1 MSRSDRIRPKG
12 KIRRIRRK
20 KAGELRAWAGRIGK
34 GALGLALLASLTLL
48 GFTAHEYFQRS
59 VPLNVGEV
67 SIMGCMNVTE
77 SELVNLAHV
86 DFKASLANLD
96 LREISNRLVKHPWV
110 EKAKVKRDW
119 ARRALVIEVQERVP
133 QALILLDD
141 LYLVDRHG
149 EVFKK
154 AEPKDQM
161 DFPVLTGL
169 GIHEVMER
177 DPQAVNLVGQALEL
191 LGILGQ
197 RKIFTPR
204 DVSEIR
210 LSKQKGLTIFTLKGG
225 IPIRLGSGGLA
236 DKIDRLEKVLPDLQ
250 PKIKEVEY
258 VELNY
263 PRKVVV
269 KMKVPEKEHPT
280 SPDR

>member
-1 MSRSDRIRPKG
+1 MSRSDGIRPKG

-20 KAGELRAWAGRIGK
+20 KAGEFRVWAGRIGK
-34 GALGLALLASLTLL
+34 GALSLALLASLTLL

-59 VPLNVGEV
+59 APLNVGEV

-77 SELVNLAHV
+77 SELVSLANV

-96 LREISNRLVKHPWV
+96 LREISSRLTKHPWV

-119 ARRALVIEVQERVP
+119 SRRALIIEVQERIP

-141 LYLVDRHG
+141 LYLVDRHA

-154 AEPKDQM
+154 AEPRDQL

-169 GIHEVMER
+169 DTREVMER
-177 DPQAVNLVGQALEL
+177 DKQAVNLVGQALEL
-191 LGILGQ
+191 LGILRQ

-204 DVSEIR
+204 DVSEIH
-210 LSKQKGLTIFTLKGG
+210 LSKQNGLTIFTLKGG

-258 VELNY
+258 LDINY

-269 KMKVPEKEHPT
+269 KMRDPEKEKPRK
-280 SPDR
+280 S

>member
-1 MSRSDRIRPKG
+1 MPRSDRIRPKG

-20 KAGELRAWAGRIGK
+20 KAGELRVWAGRIGK
-34 GALGLALLASLTLL
+34 GALGVALVASLTLL
-48 GFTAHEYFQRS
+48 GYTAHEYFQRS

-67 SIMGCMNVTE
+67 TIMGCMNVTE
-77 SELVNLAHV
+77 SELVSLAHV

-96 LREISNRLVKHPWV
+96 LREISSRLTKHPWV

-119 ARRALVIEVQERVP
+119 SRRALIIEVQERIP

-154 AEPKDQM
+154 AEPRDQQ

-169 GIHEVMER
+169 ETREVMGR
-177 DPQAVNLVGQALEL
+177 DPQAVNLLNQALEL

-204 DVSEIR
+204 DVSEIH
-210 LSKQKGLTIFTLKGG
+210 LSKQNGLTIFTLRGS
-225 IPIRLGSGGLA
+225 IPIRLGTGGLA

-250 PKIKEVEY
+250 PKIRDVEY
-258 VELNY
+258 LDINY

-269 KMKVPEKEHPT
+269 KIKSPEKEK
-280 SPDR
+280 SGQS

>member
-20 KAGELRAWAGRIGK
+20 KAGEFRVWAGRIGK
-34 GALGLALLASLTLL
+34 GALSLALLASLTLL

-59 VPLNVGEV
+59 ALLNVGEV

-77 SELVNLAHV
+77 SELVNLAKV

-96 LREISNRLVKHPWV
+96 LREISSRLAKHPWV

-119 ARRALVIEVQERVP
+119 SRRALIIEVQERIP

-141 LYLVDRHG
+141 LYLVDRHA

-154 AEPKDQM
+154 AEPRDQL

-169 GIHEVMER
+169 DTREVMER
-177 DPQAVNLVGQALEL
+177 DKQAVNLVGQALEL
-191 LGILGQ
+191 LGILRQ

-204 DVSEIR
+204 DVSEIH
-210 LSKQKGLTIFTLKGG
+210 LSKQNGLTIFTLKGG
-225 IPIRLGSGGLA
+225 VPIRLGSGGLA

-258 VELNY
+258 LDINY

-269 KMKVPEKEHPT
+269 KMRDPEKEKPHK
-280 SPDR
+280 S

>member
-1 MSRSDRIRPKG
+1 MSRSDRIRPKR
-12 KIRRIRRK
+12 KVRRIRRK
-20 KAGELRAWAGRIGK
+20 KAGEFRVWAGRVGK
-34 GALGLALLASLTLL
+34 GALGLALVVSLSLL

-77 SELVNLAHV
+77 SELVNLANV

-96 LREISNRLVKHPWV
+96 LREISSRLAKHPWV

-119 ARRALVIEVQERVP
+119 SRRALIIEVQERIP

-149 EVFKK
+149 QVFKK
-154 AEPKDQM
+154 AEPGDQL

-169 GIHEVMER
+169 ETREVRER

-191 LGILGQ
+191 LGILRQ

-204 DVSEIR
+204 DVSEIH
-210 LSKQKGLTIFTLKGG
+210 LSKQNGLTIFTLKGG
-225 IPIRLGSGGLA
+225 IPIRLGSGELA
-236 DKIDRLEKVLPDLQ
+236 DKINRLEKVLPDLQ
-250 PKIKEVEY
+250 QKIKEVEY
-258 VELNY
+258 LDLNY

-269 KMKVPEKEHPT
+269 KMRVPDKEK
-280 SPDR
+280 SRKS

>member
-20 KAGELRAWAGRIGK
+20 KAGEFRVWAGRIGK
-34 GALGLALLASLTLL
+34 GALSLALLASLTLL

-59 VPLNVGEV
+59 APLNVGEV

-77 SELVNLAHV
+77 SELVNLAKV

-96 LREISNRLVKHPWV
+96 LREISSRLTKHPWV

-119 ARRALVIEVQERVP
+119 SRRALIIEVQERIP

-141 LYLVDRHG
+141 LYLVDRHA

-154 AEPKDQM
+154 AEPRDQL

-169 GIHEVMER
+169 DTREVMER
-177 DPQAVNLVGQALEL
+177 DKQAVNLVGQALEL
-191 LGILGQ
+191 LGILRQ

-204 DVSEIR
+204 DVSEIH
-210 LSKQKGLTIFTLKGG
+210 LSKQNGLTIFTLKGG
-225 IPIRLGSGGLA
+225 IPIRLGSGGLE

-258 VELNY
+258 LDINY

-269 KMKVPEKEHPT
+269 KMRVPEKEKSHK
-280 SPDR
+280 S

>member
-1 MSRSDRIRPKG
+1 MVV
-12 KIRRIRRK
+12 
-20 KAGELRAWAGRIGK
+20 
-34 GALGLALLASLTLL
+34 SLTLL

-59 VPLNVGEV
+59 VPLKVGEV
-67 SIMGCMNVTE
+67 SIMGCINVTE
-77 SELVNLAHV
+77 SELVNLANV
-86 DFKASLANLD
+86 DFKASLTNLD
-96 LREISNRLVKHPWV
+96 LREISSRLAKHPWV

-119 ARRALVIEVQERVP
+119 SRRALIIEVQERIP

-154 AEPKDQM
+154 TEPRDQL

-169 GIHEVMER
+169 DTREVTER

-191 LGILGQ
+191 LRILRQ
-197 RKIFTPR
+197 RKIFTPQ
-204 DVSEIR
+204 DVSEIH
-210 LSKQKGLTIFTLKGG
+210 LSKPNGLTIFTLKGG

-250 PKIKEVEY
+250 QKIKEVEY
-258 VELNY
+258 LDLNY
-263 PRKVVV
+263 PKKVVV
-269 KMKVPEKEHPT
+269 KMRVPDKEK
-280 SPDR
+280 SRKS

>member
-1 MSRSDRIRPKG
+1 MPRSDRIRPKG

-20 KAGELRAWAGRIGK
+20 KAGELRVWAGRIGK
-34 GALGLALLASLTLL
+34 GALGMALVASLTLL
-48 GFTAHEYFQRS
+48 GFTAYEYLQRS

-67 SIMGCMNVTE
+67 SIMGCMNITE

-86 DFKASLANLD
+86 DFKANMANLD
-96 LREISNRLVKHPWV
+96 LREISSRLAKHPWV

-119 ARRALVIEVQERVP
+119 SRRALIIEVQERVP

-154 AEPKDQM
+154 AEPRDQL
-161 DFPVLTGL
+161 DFPVFTGL
-169 GIHEVMER
+169 DTREVMER
-177 DPQAVNLVGQALEL
+177 NPQAMNLVSQALEL
-191 LGILGQ
+191 LGILRQ
-197 RKIFTPR
+197 RKMFTPR
-204 DVSEIR
+204 DVSEIH
-210 LSKQKGLTIFTLKGG
+210 LSKQSGLTIVTLKEG

-250 PKIKEVEY
+250 TKIKDVEY
-258 VELNY
+258 LDINY

-269 KMKVPEKEHPT
+269 KIKTSEKEK
-280 SPDR
+280 SRKS

>member
-1 MSRSDRIRPKG
+1 MSRSDRIRPKR
-12 KIRRIRRK
+12 KIRRIRRE
-20 KAGELRAWAGRIGK
+20 KAGKFRAWTGRIGK
-34 GALGLALLASLTLL
+34 GALTLAMLASLVLL
-48 GFTAHEYFQRS
+48 GFTAYQYFQRS

-67 SIMGCMNVTE
+67 NIMGCMNTAE
-77 SELVNLAHV
+77 SELVSLANV
-86 DFKASLANLD
+86 DFKANLANLD
-96 LREISNRLVKHPWV
+96 LREISSRLAKHPWV

-119 ARRALVIEVQERVP
+119 SRRALIIEVQERIP

-154 AEPKDQM
+154 AEPRDQL

-169 GIHEVMER
+169 GTREVMGR

-197 RKIFTPR
+197 KKIFTPR
-204 DVSEIR
+204 DVSEIH
-210 LSKQKGLTIFTLKGG
+210 LSKQNGLTIFTLKGG
-225 IPIRLGSGGLA
+225 VPIRLGSGGLA

-269 KMKVPEKEHPT
+269 KMRVPDKEK
-280 SPDR
+280 SRKS

>member
-1 MSRSDRIRPKG
+1 MPRSDRIRPKG

-20 KAGELRAWAGRIGK
+20 KAGELRVWAGRIGK
-34 GALGLALLASLTLL
+34 GALGVALVASLTLL
-48 GFTAHEYFQRS
+48 GYTAHEYFQRS

-67 SIMGCMNVTE
+67 TIMGCMNVTE
-77 SELVNLAHV
+77 SELVSLAHV

-96 LREISNRLVKHPWV
+96 LREISSRLTKHPWV

-119 ARRALVIEVQERVP
+119 SRRALIIEVQERIP

-154 AEPKDQM
+154 AEPRDQQ

-169 GIHEVMER
+169 ETREVMGR
-177 DPQAVNLVGQALEL
+177 DPQAVNLLNQALEL

-204 DVSEIR
+204 DVSEIH
-210 LSKQKGLTIFTLKGG
+210 LSKQSGLTIFTLRGS
-225 IPIRLGSGGLA
+225 IPIRLGTGGLA

-250 PKIKEVEY
+250 PKIRDVEY
-258 VELNY
+258 LDINY

-269 KMKVPEKEHPT
+269 KIKSPEKEK
-280 SPDR
+280 SGQS

>member
-1 MSRSDRIRPKG
+1 MSRSDRIRPKR
-12 KIRRIRRK
+12 KIRRIRRE
-20 KAGELRAWAGRIGK
+20 KAGKFRAWTGRIGK
-34 GALGLALLASLTLL
+34 GALSLAMLASLVLL
-48 GFTAHEYFQRS
+48 GFTAYQYFQRS

-67 SIMGCMNVTE
+67 NIMGCMNTAE
-77 SELVNLAHV
+77 SELVNLANV
-86 DFKASLANLD
+86 DFKANLANLD
-96 LREISNRLVKHPWV
+96 LREISSRLAKHPWV

-119 ARRALVIEVQERVP
+119 SRRALIIEVQERIP

-154 AEPKDQM
+154 AESRDQL

-169 GIHEVMER
+169 GTREVMGR

-197 RKIFTPR
+197 KKIFTPR
-204 DVSEIR
+204 DVSEIH
-210 LSKQKGLTIFTLKGG
+210 LSKQNGLTIFTLKGG
-225 IPIRLGSGGLA
+225 VPIRLGSGGLA

-269 KMKVPEKEHPT
+269 KMRVPDKEK
-280 SPDR
+280 SRKS

>member
-1 MSRSDRIRPKG
+1 MSRSDRIRPKR
-12 KIRRIRRK
+12 KVRRIRRK
-20 KAGELRAWAGRIGK
+20 KAGEFRVWAGRVGK
-34 GALGLALLASLTLL
+34 GALGLALVVSLSLL

-77 SELVNLAHV
+77 SELVNLANV

-96 LREISNRLVKHPWV
+96 LREISSRLAKHPWV

-119 ARRALVIEVQERVP
+119 SRRALIIEVQERIP

-149 EVFKK
+149 QVFKK
-154 AEPKDQM
+154 AEPGDQL

-169 GIHEVMER
+169 ETREVRER

-191 LGILGQ
+191 LGILRQ

-204 DVSEIR
+204 DVSEIH
-210 LSKQKGLTIFTLKGG
+210 LSKQNGLTIFTLKGG
-225 IPIRLGSGGLA
+225 IPIRLGSGELA
-236 DKIDRLEKVLPDLQ
+236 DKINRLEKVLPDLQ
-250 PKIKEVEY
+250 QKIKEVEY
-258 VELNY
+258 LDLNY
-263 PRKVVV
+263 PRRVVV
-269 KMKVPEKEHPT
+269 KMRVPDKEK
-280 SPDR
+280 SRKS

>member
-20 KAGELRAWAGRIGK
+20 KAGEFRVWAGRIGK
-34 GALGLALLASLTLL
+34 GALSLALLASLTLL

-59 VPLNVGEV
+59 APLNVGEV

-77 SELVNLAHV
+77 SELVNLAKV
-86 DFKASLANLD
+86 DFKASLDNLD
-96 LREISNRLVKHPWV
+96 LREISSRLAKHPWV

-119 ARRALVIEVQERVP
+119 SRRALIIEVQERIP

-141 LYLVDRHG
+141 LYLVDRHA

-154 AEPKDQM
+154 AEPRDQL

-169 GIHEVMER
+169 DTREVMER
-177 DPQAVNLVGQALEL
+177 DKQAVNLVGQALEL
-191 LGILGQ
+191 LGILRQ

-204 DVSEIR
+204 DVSEIH
-210 LSKQKGLTIFTLKGG
+210 LSKQNGLTIFTLKGG

-258 VELNY
+258 LDINY

-269 KMKVPEKEHPT
+269 KMRDPEKEKPHK
-280 SPDR
+280 S

>member
-1 MSRSDRIRPKG
+1 M
-12 KIRRIRRK
+12 
-20 KAGELRAWAGRIGK
+20 
-34 GALGLALLASLTLL
+34 ALLASLTLL

-59 VPLNVGEV
+59 APLNVGEV

-77 SELVNLAHV
+77 SELVNLANV

-96 LREISNRLVKHPWV
+96 LREISSRLTKHPWV

-119 ARRALVIEVQERVP
+119 SRRALIIEVQERIP

-141 LYLVDRHG
+141 LYLVDRHA

-154 AEPKDQM
+154 AEPRDQL

-169 GIHEVMER
+169 DTREVMER
-177 DPQAVNLVGQALEL
+177 DQQAVNLVGQALEL
-191 LGILGQ
+191 LGILRQ

-204 DVSEIR
+204 DVSEIH

-258 VELNY
+258 LDINY

-269 KMKVPEKEHPT
+269 KMRDPEKEK
-280 SPDR
+280 SRKS

>member
-1 MSRSDRIRPKG
+1 MSHSDRIRPKG

-20 KAGELRAWAGRIGK
+20 KAGEFRVWAGRIGK
-34 GALGLALLASLTLL
+34 GALSLALLASLTLL

-59 VPLNVGEV
+59 APLNVGEV

-77 SELVNLAHV
+77 SELVNLAKV

-96 LREISNRLVKHPWV
+96 LREISSRLAKHPWV

-119 ARRALVIEVQERVP
+119 SRRALIIEVQERIP

-141 LYLVDRHG
+141 LYLVDRHA

-154 AEPKDQM
+154 AEPRDQL

-169 GIHEVMER
+169 DTREVMER
-177 DPQAVNLVGQALEL
+177 DKQAVNLVGQALEL
-191 LGILGQ
+191 LGILRQ

-204 DVSEIR
+204 DVSEIH
-210 LSKQKGLTIFTLKGG
+210 LSKQNGLTIFTLKGG

-258 VELNY
+258 LDINY

-269 KMKVPEKEHPT
+269 KMRDPEKEKPHK
-280 SPDR
+280 S

>member
-20 KAGELRAWAGRIGK
+20 KAGKLRAWAGRIGK
-34 GALGLALLASLTLL
+34 GILSLAVLASLTLL
-48 GFTAHEYFQRS
+48 GFTAYQYFQRS
-59 VPLNVGEV
+59 VPVNVGEV
-67 SIMGCMNVTE
+67 TIMGCMNSAE
-77 SELVNLAHV
+77 SELVNLANV
-86 DFKASLANLD
+86 DFKANLANLD
-96 LREISNRLVKHPWV
+96 LREISSRLAKHPWV

-119 ARRALVIEVQERVP
+119 SRRALIIEVQERIP

-154 AEPKDQM
+154 AEPKDQL

-169 GIHEVMER
+169 GTREVRGR

-197 RKIFTPR
+197 KKIFTPR
-204 DVSEIR
+204 DVSEIH
-210 LSKQKGLTIFTLKGG
+210 LSKQNGLTVFTLKGG
-225 IPIRLGSGGLA
+225 VPIRLGSGGLA

-269 KMKVPEKEHPT
+269 KMRVPDKEK
-280 SPDR
+280 SRKS

>member
-1 MSRSDRIRPKG
+1 MFRSDRIRPKR

-20 KAGELRAWAGRIGK
+20 KAGEFRVWAGRLGK
-34 GALGLALLASLTLL
+34 GALGLALVASLTLL
-48 GFTAHEYFQRS
+48 GFTLHEYFQRS

-67 SIMGCMNVTE
+67 TIMGCMNVTE
-77 SELVNLAHV
+77 SELVNLANV

-96 LREISNRLVKHPWV
+96 LREISSRLAKHPWV

-119 ARRALVIEVQERVP
+119 SRKALIIEVQERVP

-141 LYLVDRHG
+141 LYLVDRHA
-149 EVFKK
+149 EAFKK
-154 AEPKDQM
+154 AEPRDQL

-169 GIHEVMER
+169 DTREIMER
-177 DPQAVNLVGQALEL
+177 DQEAVNLVSQALEL
-191 LGILGQ
+191 LGILRQ

-204 DVSEIR
+204 DVSEIH
-210 LSKQKGLTIFTLKGG
+210 LSKQNGLTIFTLKEG

-236 DKIDRLEKVLPDLQ
+236 DKIDRLEKVLPDLRQ
-250 PKIKEVEY
+250 KIKEVEY
-258 VELNY
+258 LDLNY

-269 KMKVPEKEHPT
+269 KMRDPEKEK
-280 SPDR
+280 SRKS

>member
-1 MSRSDRIRPKG
+1 MG
-12 KIRRIRRK
+12 V
-20 KAGELRAWAGRIGK
+20 
-34 GALGLALLASLTLL
+34 LASLTLL
-48 GFTAHEYFQRS
+48 GFTALEYFQRS
-59 VPLNVGEV
+59 APLNVGEV
-67 SIMGCMNVTE
+67 SIMGCINATE
-77 SELVNLAHV
+77 SELVNLANV

-96 LREISNRLVKHPWV
+96 LREISSRLAKHPWV

-119 ARRALVIEVQERVP
+119 SRRALIIEVQERIP

-141 LYLVDRHG
+141 LYLVDRHA

-154 AEPKDQM
+154 AEPRDQL

-169 GIHEVMER
+169 DTREVMER
-177 DPQAVNLVGQALEL
+177 DKRAVKLVGQGLEL
-191 LGILGQ
+191 LGILRQ

-204 DVSEIR
+204 DVSEIH
-210 LSKQKGLTIFTLKGG
+210 LSKQNGLTIFTLKGG

-250 PKIKEVEY
+250 QKIKEVEY
-258 VELNY
+258 LDLNY

-269 KMKVPEKEHPT
+269 KMRDPEKEK
-280 SPDR
+280 SRKS

>member
-1 MSRSDRIRPKG
+1 MSHSDRIRPKG

-20 KAGELRAWAGRIGK
+20 KAGEFRVWAGRIGK
-34 GALGLALLASLTLL
+34 GALSLALLASLTLL

-59 VPLNVGEV
+59 APLNVGEV

-77 SELVNLAHV
+77 SELVNLAKV

-96 LREISNRLVKHPWV
+96 LREISSRLAKHPWV

-119 ARRALVIEVQERVP
+119 SRRALIIEVQERIP

-141 LYLVDRHG
+141 LYLVDRHA

-154 AEPKDQM
+154 AEPRDQL

-169 GIHEVMER
+169 DTREVMER
-177 DPQAVNLVGQALEL
+177 DKQAVNLVGQALEL
-191 LGILGQ
+191 LGILRQ

-204 DVSEIR
+204 DVSEIH
-210 LSKQKGLTIFTLKGG
+210 LSKQNGLTIFTLKGG
-225 IPIRLGSGGLA
+225 VPIRLGSGGLA

-258 VELNY
+258 LDINY

-269 KMKVPEKEHPT
+269 KMRDPEKEKPHK
-280 SPDR
+280 S

>member
-20 KAGELRAWAGRIGK
+20 KAGEFRVWAGRIGK
-34 GALGLALLASLTLL
+34 GALSLALLASLTLL

-59 VPLNVGEV
+59 APLNVGEV

-77 SELVNLAHV
+77 SELVNLAKV

-96 LREISNRLVKHPWV
+96 LREISSRLAKHPWV

-119 ARRALVIEVQERVP
+119 SRRALIIEVQERIP

-141 LYLVDRHG
+141 LYLVDRHA

-154 AEPKDQM
+154 AEPRDQL

-169 GIHEVMER
+169 DTREVMER
-177 DPQAVNLVGQALEL
+177 DKQAVNLVGQALEL
-191 LGILGQ
+191 LGILRQ

-204 DVSEIR
+204 DVSEIH
-210 LSKQKGLTIFTLKGG
+210 LSKQNGLTIFTLKGG

-258 VELNY
+258 LDINY

-269 KMKVPEKEHPT
+269 KMRDPEKEK
-280 SPDR
+280 SRKS

>member
-20 KAGELRAWAGRIGK
+20 KAGEFRVWAGRIGK
-34 GALGLALLASLTLL
+34 GALSLALLASLTLL

-59 VPLNVGEV
+59 APLNVGEV

-77 SELVNLAHV
+77 SELVNLAKV

-96 LREISNRLVKHPWV
+96 LREISSRLAKHPWV

-119 ARRALVIEVQERVP
+119 SRRALIIEVQERIP

-141 LYLVDRHG
+141 LYLVDRHA

-154 AEPKDQM
+154 AEPRDQL

-169 GIHEVMER
+169 DTREVMER
-177 DPQAVNLVGQALEL
+177 DKQAVNLVGQALEL
-191 LGILGQ
+191 LGILRQ

-204 DVSEIR
+204 DVSEIH
-210 LSKQKGLTIFTLKGG
+210 LSKQNGLTIFTLKGG

-258 VELNY
+258 LDINY

-269 KMKVPEKEHPT
+269 KMRDPEKEKPHK
-280 SPDR
+280 S

>member
-1 MSRSDRIRPKG
+1 MSRSDRIRPNRKV
-12 KIRRIRRK
+12 RRIRRK
-20 KAGELRAWAGRIGK
+20 KAGKFRAWAGRIGK
-34 GALGLALLASLTLL
+34 RALSLAVLASLTLL
-48 GFTAHEYFQRS
+48 GFTAYQYFQRS

-67 SIMGCMNVTE
+67 SIMGCMNIAE
-77 SELVNLAHV
+77 SELVSLANV

-96 LREISNRLVKHPWV
+96 LRQISNQLAKHPWV
-110 EKAKVKRDW
+110 EKAKVRRDW
-119 ARRALVIEVQERVP
+119 SRRALIIEVQERIP

-154 AEPKDQM
+154 AEPRDQM
-161 DFPVLTGL
+161 DFPILTGL
-169 GIHEVMER
+169 DTHEVMER
-177 DPQAVNLVGQALEL
+177 DPQAVNLVGQALEF

-210 LSKQKGLTIFTLKGG
+210 LSKQNGLTIFTLKGG
-225 IPIRLGSGGLA
+225 VPIRLGSGGLA

-258 VELNY
+258 VELIY

-269 KMKVPEKEHPT
+269 KMRTPDKEN
-280 SPDR
+280 SGKS

>member
-1 MSRSDRIRPKG
+1 MSRSDRIRPKR
-12 KIRRIRRK
+12 KIRRIRRE
-20 KAGELRAWAGRIGK
+20 KAGKFRAWTGRIGK
-34 GALGLALLASLTLL
+34 GALSLAMLASLVLL
-48 GFTAHEYFQRS
+48 GFTAYQYFQRS

-67 SIMGCMNVTE
+67 NIMGCMNTAE
-77 SELVNLAHV
+77 SELVSLANV
-86 DFKASLANLD
+86 DFKANLANLD
-96 LREISNRLVKHPWV
+96 LREISSRLAKHPWV

-119 ARRALVIEVQERVP
+119 SRRALIIEVQERIP

-154 AEPKDQM
+154 AESRDQL

-169 GIHEVMER
+169 GTREVMGR

-197 RKIFTPR
+197 KKIFTPR
-204 DVSEIR
+204 DVSEIH
-210 LSKQKGLTIFTLKGG
+210 LSKQNGLTIFTLKGG
-225 IPIRLGSGGLA
+225 VPIRLGSGGLA

-269 KMKVPEKEHPT
+269 KMRVPDKEK
-280 SPDR
+280 SRKS

>member
-1 MSRSDRIRPKG
+1 MSHSDRIRPKG

-20 KAGELRAWAGRIGK
+20 KAGEFRVWAGRIGK
-34 GALGLALLASLTLL
+34 GALSLALLASLTLL

-59 VPLNVGEV
+59 ALLNVGEV

-77 SELVNLAHV
+77 SELVNLAKV

-96 LREISNRLVKHPWV
+96 LREISSRLAKHPWV

-119 ARRALVIEVQERVP
+119 SRRALIIEVQERIP

-141 LYLVDRHG
+141 LYLVDRHA

-154 AEPKDQM
+154 AEPRDQL

-169 GIHEVMER
+169 DTREVMER
-177 DPQAVNLVGQALEL
+177 DKQAVNLVGQALEL
-191 LGILGQ
+191 LGILRQ

-204 DVSEIR
+204 DVSEIH
-210 LSKQKGLTIFTLKGG
+210 LSKQNGLTIFTLKGG

-258 VELNY
+258 LDINY

-269 KMKVPEKEHPT
+269 KMRDPEKEKPHK
-280 SPDR
+280 S